1 MNKLDGIQFGKRL
14 KKAMDDAKL
23 TNIEITNGLNLNKN
37 AIGNYKN
44 GQIPNAAI
52 IVELSNFLGISIDY
66 LLTGKYPENLTLEEK
81 KLVELY
87 RNTNDIG
94 QPLTMKHAEDIQHA
108 LPRSDQTQEQE
119 SLNSQIG

>member
-14 KKAMDDAKL
+14 KKAMEDAK
-23 TNIEITNGLNLNKN
+23 ITNTKITNYLNLNKN

-52 IVELSNFLGISIDY
+52 LVELSNFLGISIDY
-66 LLTGKYPENLTLEEK
+66 LLTGKNPENLTQEEK
-81 KLVELY
+81 KLIELY

-94 QPLTMKHAEDIQHA
+94 KPLTMKHAEDIQQT
-108 LPRSDQTQEQE
+108 LPRIDQMQEQKL
-119 SLNSQIG
+119 SNSQIG

>member
-14 KKAMDDAKL
+14 KKAMDDAKF
-23 TNIEITNGLNLNKN
+23 TNTEITNGLNLNKN

-52 IVELSNFLGISIDY
+52 LVELSNFLGISIDY
-66 LLTGKYPENLTLEEK
+66 LLTGKNPENLTLEEK
-81 KLVELY
+81 KLIELY
-87 RNTNDIG
+87 RSTNDIG
-94 QPLTMKHAEDIQHA
+94 QPLTMKHAEDVQQA
-108 LPRSDQTQEQE
+108 LPRSDQTQEQK

>member
-1 MNKLDGIQFGKRL
+1 MNKLGGIQFGKRL
-14 KKAMDDAKL
+14 KKAMDDAKF
-23 TNIEITNGLNLNKN
+23 TNTEITNGLNLNKN

-52 IVELSNFLGISIDY
+52 LVELSNFLGISIDY
-66 LLTGKYPENLTLEEK
+66 LLTGKNPENLTLEEK
-81 KLVELY
+81 KLIELY
-87 RNTNDIG
+87 RSTNDIG
-94 QPLTMKHAEDIQHA
+94 QPLTMKHAEDIQQA

>member
-1 MNKLDGIQFGKRL
+1 MNKLNGIEFGKRL
-14 KKAMDDAKL
+14 EKAMKDAKL
-23 TNIEITNGLNLNKN
+23 TNTEITNSLNLNKN

-66 LLTGKYPENLTLEEK
+66 LLTGKNPKDLTLEEK
-81 KLVELY
+81 NLIELY

-94 QPLTMKHAEDIQHA
+94 QPLTIKHAKDIQQA
-108 LPRSDQTQEQE
+108 LPRSDQTQEQK
-119 SLNSQIG
+119 SLNSQTG

>member
-1 MNKLDGIQFGKRL
+1 MNKIDGIQFGKRL

-52 IVELSNFLGISIDY
+52 LVELSNFLGISIDY
-66 LLTGKYPENLTLEEK
+66 LLTGKDPENLTLEEK
-81 KLVELY
+81 RLVEIY

-94 QPLTMKHAEDIQHA
+94 QPLTMKHAEDIQQA
-108 LPRSDQTQEQE
+108 LPRSDRTQEQE

>member
-52 IVELSNFLGISIDY
+52 LVELSNFLGISIDY
-66 LLTGKYPENLTLEEK
+66 LLTGKDPENLTLEEQ

-94 QPLTMKHAEDIQHA
+94 QPLTMKHAEDIQKT
-108 LPRSDQTQEQE
+108 LPRSDQPQEQE